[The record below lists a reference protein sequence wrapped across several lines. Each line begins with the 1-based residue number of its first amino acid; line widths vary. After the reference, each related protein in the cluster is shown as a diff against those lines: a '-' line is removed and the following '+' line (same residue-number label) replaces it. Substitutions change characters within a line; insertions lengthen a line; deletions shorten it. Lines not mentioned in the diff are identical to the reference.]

1 MYRRKLTNSSE
12 ARQKRPMAEKKS
24 WDKNLDAASGIT
36 FRSQE
41 VFSKSTQK
49 LYIYFA
55 LCEGIQ

>member
-1 MYRRKLTNSSE
+1 MYTGEN
-12 ARQKRPMAEKKS
+12 RQITAKQRQKKS